1 MCPSTLLIFECH
13 GLSDK
18 YTIKLKY
25 VYFLTVIVLKEL
37 IVFEVPQVVLE
48 LRSKVWIPMCRLGG
62 KLLTD
67 QRLAHPSTP
76 PWSPNIRCVFKFHI
90 LLWNIIDLWQVCHSF
105 QYAYYS
111 LYYHF
116 LSYLF
121 YMFMNFD
128 KLLFEW

>member
-1 MCPSTLLIFECH
+1 MSIDSPYIWMSWTLTWIHYKVKICLF
-13 GLSDK
+13 SDSNCFK
-18 YTIKLKY
+18 RIDSIWGPT
-25 VYFLTVIVLKEL
+25 
-37 IVFEVPQVVLE
+37 VVLE

-67 QRLAHPSTP
+67 QRLVHPSTP

-90 LLWNIIDLWQVCHSF
+90 LLWNIIDLWQVYHSF

-121 YMFMNFD
+121 YIFMNFD
-128 KLLFEW
+128 WLLFEW